1 MMTENE
7 TKSPARSSDPNQAAT
22 LTAHKIKVLLI
33 DDQAIVGAAVKRM
46 LEPETDIV
54 FQFCQDPTQAIPT
67 ATEFQPTVI
76 LQDLIMPD
84 IDGLTLVKFFR
95 VHPGLKDVPLIVLSS
110 KEEALIKADAFAL
123 GANDYLV
130 KLPDRIELIAR
141 IRYHSQGYINLLQR
155 NEAYAALL
163 TSRQALAAELAQ
175 AADYVVSL
183 MPPPLSNPTI
193 TTAWRFFP
201 SAQLGGDSFGYHWL
215 DENTFAI
222 YLLDVCGHGVGSALL
237 SVSAFNAI
245 RSQTLPNTDF
255 HSPARVLAALN
266 DAFQM
271 EHHNNL
277 YFTIWYGVFD
287 RRTRQLQ
294 YASGGHPPAFLISPE
309 GELTKLMT
317 NNLLIGGLPESTYQG
332 NSTTVGPGANLYVFS
347 DGVYEVDPP
356 EGKMWTLDELG
367 EYLLSHKVEKAEDID
382 ALYRKMQA
390 YHGQSI
396 LEDDFSM
403 LAIHFTF

>member
-1 MMTENE
+1 MTEQE
-7 TKSPARSSDPNQAAT
+7 TQSAHRDPAAA
-22 LTAHKIKVLLI
+22 LTEHKIKVLLI

-46 LEPETDIV
+46 LEPEEDII

-67 ATEFQPTVI
+67 ASEFKPTVI
-76 LQDLIMPD
+76 LQDLIMPE

-95 VHPGLKDVPLIVLSS
+95 VHQQLKDVPLIVLSS
-110 KEEALIKADAFAL
+110 KEEAETKADAFAL
-123 GANDYLV
+123 GANDYMV
-130 KLPDRIELIAR
+130 KLPDRIELVAR
-141 IRYHSQGYINLLQR
+141 IRYHSRGYINLLQR

-163 TSRQALAAELAQ
+163 ASRQALATELAQ

-183 MPPPLSNPTI
+183 IPEPLPGGNI
-193 TTAWRFFP
+193 MTAWRFFP

-215 DENTFAI
+215 DENTFAM

-255 HSPARVLAALN
+255 RIPERVLAALN
-266 DAFQM
+266 EAFQM
-271 EHHNNL
+271 EKHNNL
-277 YFTIWYGVFD
+277 YFTIWYGVYD
-287 RRTRQLQ
+287 CRTRELHF
-294 YASGGHPPAFLISPE
+294 ASGGHPPAFLISGE
-309 GELTKLMT
+309 GNLVRLMT
-317 NNLLIGGLPESTYQG
+317 NNFFIGGFPDTVYQG
-332 NSTTVGPGANLYVFS
+332 SAQTVPPGAHLYIFS

-356 EGKMWTLDELG
+356 EGKMWTLEELG
-367 EYLLSHKVEKAEDID
+367 TYLLQNRMKTGEDID

-390 YHGQSI
+390 YHGRDI

-403 LAIHFTF
+403 LAVHFT

>member
-1 MMTENE
+1 MITENE
-7 TKSPARSSDPNQAAT
+7 TQNVARSANAASAAT
-22 LTAHKIKVLLI
+22 LTEHKIKVLLI

-67 ATEFQPTVI
+67 AAAFKPTVI

-95 VHPGLKDVPLIVLSS
+95 VHPQMKDVPLIVLSS
-110 KEEALIKADAFAL
+110 KEEAVTKADAFAL

-163 TSRQALAAELAQ
+163 ASRQALAAELAQ

-183 MPPPLSNPTI
+183 MPASLSEGTI

-215 DENTFAI
+215 DENTFAM

-245 RSQTLPNTDF
+245 RSHTLPNTDF
-255 HSPARVLAALN
+255 RVPEQVLAALN
-266 DAFQM
+266 EAFLM

-287 RRTRQLQ
+287 RRNRQLSF
-294 YASGGHPPAFLISPE
+294 ASGGHPPAFLVTKE
-309 GELTKLMT
+309 GTLTHLFT
-317 NNLLIGGLPESTYQG
+317 NNLFIGGLPESVYQG
-332 NSTTVGPGANLYVFS
+332 GAATVPPGAHLYVFS

-356 EGKMWTLDELG
+356 CGNMWTLDELG
-367 EYLLSHKVEKAEDID
+367 TYLLANRLENGEDID

-390 YHGQSI
+390 YHGQDI

-403 LAIHFTF
+403 LAIQFT

>member
-1 MMTENE
+1 MTENE
-7 TKSPARSSDPNQAAT
+7 SPTTACSPKLAQAAT
-22 LTAHKIKVLLI
+22 LTAHNIKVLLI

-46 LEPETDIV
+46 LETETDII
-54 FQFCQDPTQAIPT
+54 FQFCQDPTAAIPT
-67 ATEFQPTVI
+67 ATEFKPTVI

-95 VHPGLKDVPLIVLSS
+95 VHPQLKDVPLIVLSS
-110 KEEALIKADAFAL
+110 KEEAVVKADAFAL

-130 KLPDRIELIAR
+130 KLPDRIELLAR

-155 NEAYAALL
+155 NEAYSALMA
-163 TSRQALAAELAQ
+163 SQQALAAELGQ

-183 MPPPLSNPTI
+183 MPPPLSDPSV

-201 SAQLGGDSFGYHWL
+201 SAQLGGDSFGYHWI
-215 DENTFAI
+215 DENHFAI

-245 RSQTLPNTDF
+245 RSQTLPATDF
-255 HSPARVLAALN
+255 HFPERVLAALN

-287 RRTRQLQ
+287 RRTRKLSF
-294 YASGGHPPAFLISPE
+294 ASGGHPPAFLVAPDGALI
-309 GELTKLMT
+309 KLMT
-317 NNLLIGGLPESTYQG
+317 NNLFIGGMPESQYKADAV
-332 NSTTVGPGANLYVFS
+332 NVPPGANLYVFS

-356 EGKMWTLDELG
+356 EGDMWTLDELG
-367 EYLLSHKVEKAEDID
+367 DYLVAHKIEQGADID
-382 ALYRKMQA
+382 ALYQKMQA

-403 LAIHFTF
+403 LAIRFE

>member
-1 MMTENE
+1 MRENV
-7 TKSPARSSDPNQAAT
+7 TQNPARSSNQIPAAT
-22 LTAHKIKVLLI
+22 LTAHEIKVLLI
-33 DDQAIVGAAVKRM
+33 DDQTIVGVAVKRM
-46 LEPETDIV
+46 LELETDII

-67 ATEFQPTVI
+67 ATEFKPTVI
-76 LQDLIMPD
+76 LQDLIMPG

-95 VHPGLKDVPLIVLSS
+95 VHPQLKDVPLIVLSS
-110 KEEALIKADAFAL
+110 NEEAVIKADAFAL
-123 GANDYLV
+123 GANDYMV

-163 TSRQALAAELAQ
+163 ASRQALAAELAQ

-183 MPPPLSNPTI
+183 IPEPLSSGTI

-215 DENTFAI
+215 DEDTFAM

-255 HSPARVLAALN
+255 RIPERVLAALN
-266 DAFQM
+266 NAFPM
-271 EHHNNL
+271 EHHNDL

-287 RRTRQLQ
+287 HRTRQLR
-294 YASGGHPPAFLISPE
+294 YASGGHPPAFLISNE
-309 GELTKLMT
+309 GTLTKLMT
-317 NNLLIGGLPESTYQG
+317 NNMFIGGLPDSVYHG
-332 NSTTVGPGANLYVFS
+332 NAITVPPGTNLYVFS

-356 EGKMWTLDELG
+356 AGNMCTLEELG
-367 EYLLSHKVEKAEDID
+367 TYLLANRLDTGEDID
-382 ALYRKMQA
+382 ALYRKMQT
-390 YHGQSI
+390 YHGQDI
-396 LEDDFSM
+396 LEDDFSV
-403 LAIHFTF
+403 LAIHFT

>member
-1 MMTENE
+1 MTEQE
-7 TKSPARSSDPNQAAT
+7 TQSIHRDPAAA
-22 LTAHKIKVLLI
+22 LTEHKIKVLLV

-46 LEPETDIV
+46 LEPEEDIL

-67 ATEFQPTVI
+67 ASEFRPTVI
-76 LQDLIMPD
+76 LQDLIMPE

-95 VHPGLKDVPLIVLSS
+95 VHQQLKDVPLIVLSS
-110 KEEALIKADAFAL
+110 KEEAETKADAFAL
-123 GANDYLV
+123 GANDYMV
-130 KLPDRIELIAR
+130 KLPDRIELVAR
-141 IRYHSQGYINLLQR
+141 IRYHSRGYINLLQR

-163 TSRQALAAELAQ
+163 ASRQALATELAQ

-183 MPPPLSNPTI
+183 IPEPLPGGNI
-193 TTAWRFFP
+193 MTAWRFFP

-215 DENTFAI
+215 DENTFAM

-255 HSPARVLAALN
+255 RIPENVLTALN

-271 EHHNNL
+271 EKHNNL
-277 YFTIWYGVFD
+277 YFTIWYGVYD
-287 RRTRQLQ
+287 CRTRELRF
-294 YASGGHPPAFLISPE
+294 ASGGHPPAFLISGE
-309 GELTKLMT
+309 GNLVRLMT
-317 NNLLIGGLPESTYQG
+317 NNFFIGGFPDTVYQG
-332 NSTTVGPGANLYVFS
+332 SAQTVPPGTDLYIFS

-356 EGKMWTLDELG
+356 EGKMWTLEELG
-367 EYLLSHKVEKAEDID
+367 TYLLQNRMKTGEDID
-382 ALYRKMQA
+382 TLYRTMQT
-390 YHGQSI
+390 YHGRDI

-403 LAIHFTF
+403 LAVHFA

>member
-1 MMTENE
+1 MTEKENQN
-7 TKSPARSSDPNQAAT
+7 PAPSGSRDPAT
-22 LTAHKIKVLLI
+22 ILTDHKIKVLLI
-33 DDQAIVGAAVKRM
+33 DDQAIVGAAVKKM
-46 LEPETDIV
+46 LELETDIV

-67 ATEFQPTVI
+67 AASFQPTVI
-76 LQDLIMPD
+76 LQDLIMPE

-95 VHPGLKDVPLIVLSS
+95 VHPQLKDVPLIVLSS
-110 KEEALIKADAFAL
+110 KEEAVTKADAFAL

-130 KLPDRIELIAR
+130 KLPDRIELVAR
-141 IRYHSQGYINLLQR
+141 IRYHSRGYINLLQR

-163 TSRQALAAELAQ
+163 ASRQALAAELAQ

-183 MPPPLSNPTI
+183 MPPPLSDPTI

-215 DENTFAI
+215 DENTFAV

-245 RSQTLPNTDF
+245 RSQTLPDTDF
-255 HSPARVLAALN
+255 HSPERVLAALN
-266 DAFQM
+266 SAFQM

-287 RRTRQLQ
+287 RRTRELRF
-294 YASGGHPPAFLISPE
+294 ASGGHPPAFLISKE
-309 GELTKLMT
+309 GSLTKLMT
-317 NNLLIGGLPESTYQG
+317 NNLFIGGLPESAYQG
-332 NSTTVGPGANLYVFS
+332 SSVNVPPEANLYVFS

-356 EGKMWTLDELG
+356 EGSMWTLDELG
-367 EYLLSHKVEKAEDID
+367 EYLLQHKLEAGEDID
-382 ALYRKMQA
+382 ALYRKMQD
-390 YHGQSI
+390 YHGQKI

-403 LAIHFTF
+403 LAVHFT

>member
-1 MMTENE
+1 MPEKE
-7 TKSPARSSDPNQAAT
+7 TPLAVRSGQDHAAT

-46 LEPETDIV
+46 LEPETDII
-54 FQFCQDPTQAIPT
+54 FQFCQDPTQAIP
-67 ATEFQPTVI
+67 AAAEFAPTVI
-76 LQDLIMPD
+76 LQDLVMPD
-84 IDGLTLVKFFR
+84 IDGLTMVKFFR
-95 VHPGLKDVPLIVLSS
+95 VHPQLKNVPLIVLSS
-110 KEEALIKADAFAL
+110 NEEAVTKAKAFEL

-163 TSRQALAAELAQ
+163 ASRQALAAELAQ

-183 MPPPLSNPTI
+183 MPEPLPTGSI

-201 SAQLGGDSFGYHWL
+201 SAQLGGDSFGYHWI
-215 DENTFAI
+215 DEDNFAM

-245 RSQTLPNTDF
+245 RSQTLPKTDF
-255 HSPARVLAALN
+255 RLPQQVLATLN

-277 YFTIWYGVFD
+277 YFTIWYGVFN
-287 RRTRQLQ
+287 RPSRELRF
-294 YASGGHPPAFLISPE
+294 ASGGHPPAFLVSRE

-317 NNLLIGGLPESTYQG
+317 NNLFIGGLPESTYQG
-332 NSTTVGPGANLYVFS
+332 SSVVVPPEAHLYIFS
-347 DGVYEVDPP
+347 DGVYEVDHPGG
-356 EGKMWTLDELG
+356 EMWTLDELG
-367 EYLLSHKVEKAEDID
+367 AYVLDSRLGSGEDID
-382 ALYRKMQA
+382 ALYHKMQA
-390 YHGQSI
+390 YRGQDI
-396 LEDDFSM
+396 LDDDFSM
-403 LAIHFTF
+403 LTIQFT